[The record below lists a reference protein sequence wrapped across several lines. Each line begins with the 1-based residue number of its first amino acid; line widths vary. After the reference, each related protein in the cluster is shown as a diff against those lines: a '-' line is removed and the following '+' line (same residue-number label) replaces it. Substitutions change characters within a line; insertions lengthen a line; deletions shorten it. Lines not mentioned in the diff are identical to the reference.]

1 MQEVALSDDL
11 TQLTTEIKTYQNIG
25 GQAIFEIGR
34 RLKKVKEED
43 LAHGQYLKWLESV
56 KIDETFARRAII
68 VADRF
73 SKQGTLPDLGATAL
87 YLMATLPEE
96 ERDQPQQLDSGEVKK
111 PDEMT
116 VRELRETKQ
125 KLKQS
130 EAANKTLDGLLSE
143 KADTIKA
150 LNQQIKD
157 KPQPEV
163 VERTVTKEV
172 KPTDY
177 EDLKQKAETFD
188 GLKKR
193 NDYIEKAYQDLLEK
207 RKDVDHD
214 AAKMRDLEEQIKN
227 LHGQLNEKQK
237 HELAYKRTSEFIK
250 KANQMLDQISPLIY
264 AYDYEDLDEKG
275 QAYTQLKRLVSRVNK
290 WADDLNKVIGDQQI
304 IEGDF
309 TNG

>member
-68 VADRF
+68 VANRF

-96 ERDQPQQLDSGEVKK
+96 ERNQPQQLDSGEVKK

>member
-1 MQEVALSDDL
+1 MSDDL
-11 TQLTTEIKTYQNIG
+11 TQLTTEIESYRSIG
-25 GQAIFEIGR
+25 NKSIWEIGR
-34 RLKKVKEED
+34 RIKWVKENN
-43 LAHGQYLKWLESV
+43 LAHGNYIKWLDSIGMDRGLAT
-56 KIDETFARRAII
+56 KFITIADELSNDSTYNHL
-68 VADRF
+68 
-73 SKQGTLPDLGATAL
+73 GTNAL
-87 YLMATLPEE
+87 YLIATMPEE
-96 ERDQPQQLDSGEVKK
+96 ERNQPHQLDSGEVKK

-130 EAANKTLDGLLSE
+130 EKANKTLDGLLSE

-177 EDLKQKAETFD
+177 DDLKQKAETFD

-207 RKDVDHD
+207 REDVDHD
-214 AAKMRDLEEQIKN
+214 AAKMRDLEEQINN

-290 WADDLNKVIGDQQI
+290 WANDLNKVIGDQQI